1 MFIIGAAISF
11 EAQSSMD
18 IRQLAEVQRAHWR
31 KFSRHSSIG
40 ESAGG
45 VLAKVQWTLANG
57 ETPDCE
63 IPTGEDPATR
73 LIDWKFALILLKS
86 SVNNERMTN
95 VDTQSSS
102 VISLLFQ

>member
-1 MFIIGAAISF
+1 MFIFGAAISF

-18 IRQLAEVQRAHWR
+18 IRQLAKVQRAHWR

-63 IPTGEDPATR
+63 IPTGEVPATR
-73 LIDWKFALILLKS
+73 ENGLTVPRALAHILN
-86 SVNNERMTN
+86 SVHVQDVTN
-95 VDTQSSS
+95 FRFSQVSTPTR
-102 VISLLFQ
+102 

>member
-1 MFIIGAAISF
+1 MFIFGAAISF

-18 IRQLAEVQRAHWR
+18 IRQLAKVQRAHWR

-63 IPTGEDPATR
+63 IPTGEVPATPLIRAAAFTATAGETLGKQSILR
-73 LIDWKFALILLKS
+73 L
-86 SVNNERMTN
+86 MT
-95 VDTQSSS
+95 
-102 VISLLFQ
+102 